1 MCVCVCVCVRERERH
16 TQTHMPKF
24 SCYMISVLVS
34 FIIIKIIFFLMLF
47 Y

>member
-1 MCVCVCVCVRERERH
+1 MCVCVCEREERH

-24 SCYMISVLVS
+24 SCYMISVLVLL
-34 FIIIKIIFFLMLF
+34 FIIKIIFFLMLF